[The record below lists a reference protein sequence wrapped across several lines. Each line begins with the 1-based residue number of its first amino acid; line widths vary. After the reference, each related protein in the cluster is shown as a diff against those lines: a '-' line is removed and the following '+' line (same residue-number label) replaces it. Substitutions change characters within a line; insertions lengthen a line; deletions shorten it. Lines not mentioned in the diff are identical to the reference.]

1 MRQDERCGRAE
12 GGMTVTTETVGS
24 APAEGQLVTVRN
36 RVWVVSDVARSTIA
50 PQSMTGRPQHA
61 VTLVSI
67 EDDARDE
74 QLRVVWEL
82 ERGAVAHDQHVLP
95 DPAKGFDDPRQLDA
109 FLDAVR
115 RPTPT
120 PTLPNCGRFTSR
132 STRPSARPTPRTRT
146 ATRRSARSRPGSRPP
161 RSRPGG
167 RSTWPTAST
176 TPRRAPASRSAS
188 RPAPTSST
196 SSWH

>member
-1 MRQDERCGRAE
+1 MRQDVRYGWAE
-12 GGMTVTTETVGS
+12 GKMTAPTEEAATAGS

-36 RVWVVSDVARSTIA
+36 RIWVVPGVARSAIA

-61 VTLVSI
+61 VTLISI

-95 DPAKGFDDPRQLDA
+95 DPADGFDEPRQLDA

-115 RPTPT
+115 W
-120 PTLPNCGRFTSR
+120 GAIA
-132 STRPSARPTPRTRT
+132 SAD
-146 ATRRSARSRPGSRPP
+146 
-161 RSRPGG
+161 
-167 RSTWPTAST
+167 
-176 TPRRAPASRSAS
+176 
-188 RPAPTSST
+188 
-196 SSWH
+196 